1 MHYLDKAIQFTW
13 PHFHEATAGEIVHLA
28 EETLIFSKFVAR
40 CCSGAI
46 HHRPV
51 ALAYLMQLAVC
62 VGLSHQK
69 LASSSLTSRDACITT
84 LGAPELLIGAH

>member
-13 PHFHEATAGEIVHLA
+13 PHFHEATAG

-51 ALAYLMQLAVC
+51 ALAYLMQF
-62 VGLSHQK
+62 G
-69 LASSSLTSRDACITT
+69 SLR
-84 LGAPELLIGAH
+84 GFVAPEISVL

>member
-51 ALAYLMQLAVC
+51 ALAYLMQF
-62 VGLSHQK
+62 G
-69 LASSSLTSRDACITT
+69 SLR
-84 LGAPELLIGAH
+84 GFVAPEISVL

>member
-13 PHFHEATAGEIVHLA
+13 PHFHEATAG

-69 LASSSLTSRDACITT
+69 LASSSLTSRDVCITT